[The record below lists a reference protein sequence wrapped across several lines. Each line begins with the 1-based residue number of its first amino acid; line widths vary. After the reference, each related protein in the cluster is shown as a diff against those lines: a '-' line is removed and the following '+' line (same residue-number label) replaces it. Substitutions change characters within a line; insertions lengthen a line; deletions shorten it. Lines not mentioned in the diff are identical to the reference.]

1 MNDRRPD
8 DSGLAARLALMP
20 ADLKARVDI
29 ATIRYA
35 QARTP
40 YNIYRTVD
48 ADRRRVLAQTVI
60 EFHAACDA
68 ALAWLGENG
77 TANAAPQDGPPRTGV
92 PSSGRTG
99 DSSEERT
106 GHKAEDT
113 T

>member
-1 MNDRRPD
+1 VSDRPPY

-35 QARTP
+35 QAHAP
-40 YNIYRTVD
+40 YIAD

-68 ALAWLGENG
+68 ALAWLAENG
-77 TANAAPQDGPPRTGV
+77 TANAAPEDGPSQAGV

-99 DSSEERT
+99 DNSEERT